1 MKTAALH
8 CWDADGDLVVNL
20 ASESVEPLC
29 VIAKRARAEG
39 QIDGQAVARGIVFA
53 AHVTGAVVYKFRVEA
68 PSAPAQPV
76 GEDSA
81 SPSAASRPRGPG
93 RKGKG

>member
-1 MKTAALH
+1 MKSAALH
-8 CWDADGDLVVNL
+8 CWDADGELVVNL

-53 AHVTGAVVYKFRVEA
+53 AHITGATVYKFRVDS
-68 PSAPAQPV
+68 SAQAQPV

-81 SPSAASRPRGPG
+81 FPSAASRPRGRP
-93 RKGKG
+93 RKGG